1 MNCQLFW
8 LIVLHYIVK
17 KLDIKE
23 NMSNKMVQINIYTD
37 DVVVLSR
44 TLEALEETLQEVD
57 ILHKK

>member
-1 MNCQLFW
+1 
-8 LIVLHYIVK
+8 
-17 KLDIKE
+17 
-23 NMSNKMVQINIYTD
+23 MSNKMVQINIYTD